1 MIFSLAEQIAQL
13 SARLTLHPG
22 DLILTGTP
30 AGVGMARKEFL
41 KSGDMVRVWVEQV
54 GELTNTL
61 V

>member
-1 MIFSLAEQIAQL
+1 
-13 SARLTLHPG
+13 
-22 DLILTGTP
+22 LILTGTP

-41 KSGDMVRVWVEQV
+41 KSGDLVRVWVEQV